1 MPKKTNIQKLLT
13 EAGMIL
19 TNQELAD
26 TFDRIA
32 NLLEIKGEII
42 YKTLA
47 YRKAAESLRAF
58 PEEASI
64 LYAQNNLTDIPGVG
78 KAIAE
83 KISELLTSGQLGFLL
98 RLEEEVPPSLTDLL
112 HVPDVGPRKVAL
124 FWKQAGVTT
133 LPELE
138 AAARSG
144 KLRSLPGMGE
154 KSEARVIDGIEA
166 LKRRP
171 KRRLLGNVRP
181 VALDLLEWLRSLP
194 GVEQAE
200 TAGSL
205 RRWKSTI
212 GDLDLVAASRSPA
225 DVMAAFITL
234 PQVLRVVAHGEN
246 KTSVELKDGL
256 NIQLWVQP
264 PERFGTLL
272 QFVSGSKDHNV
283 RLRELAQKKKLSLS
297 EQAITDS
304 EGLEKRYAA
313 EEEVY
318 AALGLPW
325 IPPEL
330 REDRG
335 EIQAALAGRLP
346 QLVEDRH
353 IRADLHTHT
362 TWSDG
367 VASVQ
372 QMAEAAIQRGRKVL
386 AITDHSGGLA
396 IAQGL
401 TVERLRQQRL
411 EINQVQ
417 QRLGDAILLL
427 QGSEVEIRADGSL
440 DYPDEVLA
448 GLDIVIASIHTSL
461 RQERAVITARLLNAM
476 RNPHVD
482 VIGHPSGR
490 LMPNREGAD
499 LDWELVLATAK
510 ETGVALEI
518 DAHPS
523 RMDLDEVYARRAS
536 EMGILL
542 TIDTDA
548 HATDQLDLM
557 EYGVSV
563 ARRAWVGPESILNTW
578 ETEKMLSFLKN
589 HKAR

>member
-1 MPKKTNIQKLLT
+1 
-13 EAGMIL
+13 MIL

-32 NLLEIKGEII
+32 NLLEIKGEVI

-47 YRKAAESLRAF
+47 YRKAADSLRAF

-64 LYAQNNLTDIPGVG
+64 LFAQNRLTDIPGVG

-83 KISELLTSGQLGFLL
+83 KLSELLTSGQLGFLL

-112 HVPDVGPRKVAL
+112 QVPDVGPRKAAL
-124 FWKQAGVTT
+124 FWKQAGVTN

-138 AAARSG
+138 AAARAG
-144 KLRSLPGMGE
+144 KLRSLPGMGK

-181 VALDLLEWLRSLP
+181 IALDLLEWLRAQP

-200 TAGSL
+200 AAGSL
-205 RRWKSTI
+205 RRWKATI
-212 GDLDLVAASRSPA
+212 GDLDLVVASRAPA
-225 DVMAAFITL
+225 VVMAAFTAL
-234 PQVLRVVAHGEN
+234 PQVLRVLGQGEN
-246 KTSVELKDGL
+246 KASVELKDGL

-272 QFVSGSKDHNV
+272 QFVTGSKDHNV
-283 RLRELAQKKKLSLS
+283 RLRELAQKKNLSLS

-304 EGLEKRYAA
+304 EGQERHYAT

-335 EIQAALAGRLP
+335 EIQAALAGCLP
-346 QLVEDRH
+346 QLVEVRH

-401 TVERLRQQRL
+401 TVERLHQQRA

-427 QGSEVEIRADGSL
+427 QGSEIEIRADGSL

-448 GLDIVIASIHTSL
+448 GLDIVIASLHTSL
-461 RQERAVITARLLNAM
+461 RQERAVITARLLNAI

-499 LDWELVLATAK
+499 LDWEQVLATAK

-523 RMDLDEVYARRAS
+523 RMDLDEVYARRAA
-536 EMGILL
+536 EMGIPL

-548 HATDQLDLM
+548 HAPDQLDLM

-563 ARRAWVGPESILNTW
+563 ARRAWVGPDSIINTW
-578 ETEKMLSFLKN
+578 KTEKLLSFLKDRS
-589 HKAR
+589 AS

>member
-112 HVPDVGPRKVAL
+112 QVPDVGPRKVAL

-304 EGLEKRYAA
+304 EGLERRYAA

-346 QLVEDRH
+346 QLVEVRH
-353 IRADLHTHT
+353 IQADLHTHT

-499 LDWELVLATAK
+499 LDWEQVLATAK

-578 ETEKMLSFLKN
+578 ETEKLLSFLKN

>member
-32 NLLEIKGEII
+32 NLLEIKGEVI

-47 YRKAAESLRAF
+47 YRKAADSLRAF

-64 LYAQNNLTDIPGVG
+64 LFAQNRLTDIPGVG

-83 KISELLTSGQLGFLL
+83 KLSELLTSGQLGFLL

-112 HVPDVGPRKVAL
+112 QVPDVGPRKAAL
-124 FWKQAGVTT
+124 FWKQAGVTN

-138 AAARSG
+138 AAARAG

-181 VALDLLEWLRSLP
+181 IALDLLEWLRAQP

-200 TAGSL
+200 AAGSL
-205 RRWKSTI
+205 RRWKATI
-212 GDLDLVAASRSPA
+212 GDLDLVVASRAPA
-225 DVMAAFITL
+225 VVMAAFTAL
-234 PQVLRVVAHGEN
+234 PQVLRVLGQGEN
-246 KTSVELKDGL
+246 KASVELKDGL

-272 QFVSGSKDHNV
+272 QFVTGSKDHNV
-283 RLRELAQKKKLSLS
+283 RLRELAQKKNLSLS

-304 EGLEKRYAA
+304 EGQERHYAT

-335 EIQAALAGRLP
+335 EIQDALAGCLP
-346 QLVEDRH
+346 QLVEVRH

-396 IAQGL
+396 VAQGL
-401 TVERLRQQRL
+401 TVERLHQQRA

-427 QGSEVEIRADGSL
+427 QGSEIEIRADGSL

-448 GLDIVIASIHTSL
+448 GLDIVIASLHTSL
-461 RQERAVITARLLNAM
+461 RQERAVITARLLNAI

-499 LDWELVLATAK
+499 LDWEQVLATAK

-523 RMDLDEVYARRAS
+523 RMDLDEVYARRAA
-536 EMGILL
+536 EMGIPL

-548 HATDQLDLM
+548 HAPDQLDLM

-563 ARRAWVGPESILNTW
+563 ARRAWVGPDSIINTW
-578 ETEKMLSFLKN
+578 KTEKLLSFLKDRS
-589 HKAR
+589 AS

>member
-1 MPKKTNIQKLLT
+1 MPEKTNIQKLLT

-64 LYAQNNLTDIPGVG
+64 LYAQNKLTDIPGVG

-112 HVPDVGPRKVAL
+112 QVPDVGPRKVAL

-225 DVMAAFITL
+225 DVMAAFITH

-304 EGLEKRYAA
+304 EGLERRYAA

-346 QLVEDRH
+346 QLVEVRH

-499 LDWELVLATAK
+499 LDWEQVLATAK

>member
-112 HVPDVGPRKVAL
+112 QVPDVGPRKVAL

-304 EGLEKRYAA
+304 EGLERRYAA

-346 QLVEDRH
+346 QLVEVRH

-499 LDWELVLATAK
+499 LDWEQVLATAK

-578 ETEKMLSFLKN
+578 ETEKLLSFLKN

>member
-112 HVPDVGPRKVAL
+112 QVPDVGPRKVAL

-154 KSEARVIDGIEA
+154 KSEARVTDGIEA

-225 DVMAAFITL
+225 DVMAAFITH

-304 EGLEKRYAA
+304 EGLERRYAA

-346 QLVEDRH
+346 QLVEVRH

-372 QMAEAAIQRGRKVL
+372 QMAEAAIQRSRKVL

-499 LDWELVLATAK
+499 LDWEQVLATAK

-523 RMDLDEVYARRAS
+523 RMDLDEVYARRAA
-536 EMGILL
+536 EMGIPL

-548 HATDQLDLM
+548 HAPDQLDLM

-563 ARRAWVGPESILNTW
+563 ARRAWVGPDSIINTW
-578 ETEKMLSFLKN
+578 KTEKLLSFLKDRS
-589 HKAR
+589 AS

>member
-1 MPKKTNIQKLLT
+1 
-13 EAGMIL
+13 MIL

-32 NLLEIKGEII
+32 NLLEIKGEVI

-47 YRKAAESLRAF
+47 YRKAADSLRAF

-64 LYAQNNLTDIPGVG
+64 LFAQNRLTDIPGVG

-83 KISELLTSGQLGFLL
+83 KLSELLTSGQLGFLL

-112 HVPDVGPRKVAL
+112 QVPDVGPRKAAL
-124 FWKQAGVTT
+124 FWKQAGVTN

-138 AAARSG
+138 AAARAG

-181 VALDLLEWLRSLP
+181 IALDLLEWLRAQP

-200 TAGSL
+200 AAGSL
-205 RRWKSTI
+205 RRWKATI
-212 GDLDLVAASRSPA
+212 GDLDLVAASRAPA
-225 DVMAAFITL
+225 VVMAAFTAL
-234 PQVLRVVAHGEN
+234 PQVLRVLGQGEN
-246 KTSVELKDGL
+246 KASVELKDGL

-272 QFVSGSKDHNV
+272 QFVTGSKDHNV
-283 RLRELAQKKKLSLS
+283 RLRELAQKKNLSLS

-304 EGLEKRYAA
+304 EGQERHYAT
-313 EEEVY
+313 EEEAY

-335 EIQAALAGRLP
+335 EIQAALAGCLP
-346 QLVEDRH
+346 QLVEVRH

-396 IAQGL
+396 VAQGL
-401 TVERLRQQRL
+401 TVERLHQQRA

-427 QGSEVEIRADGSL
+427 QGSEIEIRADGSL

-448 GLDIVIASIHTSL
+448 GLDIVIASLHTSL
-461 RQERAVITARLLNAM
+461 RQERAVITARLLNAI

-499 LDWELVLATAK
+499 LDWEQVLATAK

-523 RMDLDEVYARRAS
+523 RMDLDEVYARRAA
-536 EMGILL
+536 EMGIPL

-548 HATDQLDLM
+548 HAPDQLDLM

-563 ARRAWVGPESILNTW
+563 ARRAWVGPDSIINTW
-578 ETEKMLSFLKN
+578 KTEKLLSFLKDRS
-589 HKAR
+589 AS

>member
-112 HVPDVGPRKVAL
+112 QVPDVGPRKVAL

-225 DVMAAFITL
+225 DVMAAFITH

-304 EGLEKRYAA
+304 EGLERRYAA

-346 QLVEDRH
+346 QLVEVRH

-499 LDWELVLATAK
+499 LDWEQVLATAK

-578 ETEKMLSFLKN
+578 ETEKLLSFLKN

>member
-1 MPKKTNIQKLLT
+1 
-13 EAGMIL
+13 MIL

-32 NLLEIKGEII
+32 NLLEIKGEVI

-47 YRKAAESLRAF
+47 YRKAADSLRAF
-58 PEEASI
+58 PEEAST
-64 LYAQNNLTDIPGVG
+64 LYPQNRLTDIPGVG

-83 KISELLTSGQLGFLL
+83 KLSELLTSGQLGFLL

-112 HVPDVGPRKVAL
+112 QVPDVGPRKAAL
-124 FWKQAGVTT
+124 FWKQAGVTN

-138 AAARSG
+138 AAARAG

-181 VALDLLEWLRSLP
+181 IALDLLEWLRAQP

-200 TAGSL
+200 AAGSL
-205 RRWKSTI
+205 RRWKATI
-212 GDLDLVAASRSPA
+212 GDLDLVAASRAPA
-225 DVMAAFITL
+225 VVIAAFTAL
-234 PQVLRVVAHGEN
+234 PQVLRVLGQGEN
-246 KTSVELKDGL
+246 KASVELKDGL

-264 PERFGTLL
+264 LERFGTLL
-272 QFVSGSKDHNV
+272 QFVTGSKDHNV
-283 RLRELAQKKKLSLS
+283 RLRELAQKKNLSLS

-304 EGLEKRYAA
+304 EGQERHYAT

-318 AALGLPW
+318 AALDLPW

-335 EIQAALAGRLP
+335 EIQAALAGCLP
-346 QLVEDRH
+346 QLVEVRH

-396 IAQGL
+396 VAQGL
-401 TVERLRQQRL
+401 TVERLHQQRA

-427 QGSEVEIRADGSL
+427 QGSEIEIRADGSL

-448 GLDIVIASIHTSL
+448 GLDIVIASLHTSL
-461 RQERAVITARLLNAM
+461 RQERAVITARLLNAI

-499 LDWELVLATAK
+499 LDWEQVLATAK

-523 RMDLDEVYARRAS
+523 RMDLDEVYARRAA
-536 EMGILL
+536 EMGIPL

-548 HATDQLDLM
+548 HAPDQLDLM

-563 ARRAWVGPESILNTW
+563 ARRAWVGPDSIINTW
-578 ETEKMLSFLKN
+578 KTEKLLSFLKDRS
-589 HKAR
+589 AS

>member
-112 HVPDVGPRKVAL
+112 QVPDVGPRKVAL

-304 EGLEKRYAA
+304 EGLERRYAA

-346 QLVEDRH
+346 QLVEVRH

-461 RQERAVITARLLNAM
+461 RQDRAVITARLLNAM

-499 LDWELVLATAK
+499 LDWEQVLATAK

>member
-1 MPKKTNIQKLLT
+1 
-13 EAGMIL
+13 MIL

-32 NLLEIKGEII
+32 NLLEIKGEVI

-47 YRKAAESLRAF
+47 YRKAADSLRAF

-64 LYAQNNLTDIPGVG
+64 LFAQNRLTDIPGVG

-83 KISELLTSGQLGFLL
+83 KLSELLTSGQLGFLR

-112 HVPDVGPRKVAL
+112 QVPDVGPRKAAL
-124 FWKQAGVTT
+124 FWKQAGVTN

-138 AAARSG
+138 AAARAG

-181 VALDLLEWLRSLP
+181 IALDLLEWLRAQP

-200 TAGSL
+200 AAGSL
-205 RRWKSTI
+205 RRWKATI
-212 GDLDLVAASRSPA
+212 GDLDLVAASRAPA
-225 DVMAAFITL
+225 VVMAAFTAL
-234 PQVLRVVAHGEN
+234 PQVLRVLGQGEN
-246 KTSVELKDGL
+246 KASVELKDGL

-272 QFVSGSKDHNV
+272 QFVTGSKDHNV
-283 RLRELAQKKKLSLS
+283 RLRELAQKKNLSLS

-304 EGLEKRYAA
+304 EGQERHYAT

-335 EIQAALAGRLP
+335 EIQAALAGCLP
-346 QLVEDRH
+346 QLVEVRH

-396 IAQGL
+396 VAQGL
-401 TVERLRQQRL
+401 TVERLHQQRA

-427 QGSEVEIRADGSL
+427 QGSEIEIRADGSL

-448 GLDIVIASIHTSL
+448 GLDIVIASLHTSL
-461 RQERAVITARLLNAM
+461 RQERAVITARLLNAI

-499 LDWELVLATAK
+499 LDWEQVLATAK

-523 RMDLDEVYARRAS
+523 RMDLDEVYARRAA
-536 EMGILL
+536 EMGIPL

-548 HATDQLDLM
+548 HAPDQLDLM

-563 ARRAWVGPESILNTW
+563 ARRAWVGPDSIINTW
-578 ETEKMLSFLKN
+578 KTEKLLSFLKDRS
-589 HKAR
+589 AS

>member
-1 MPKKTNIQKLLT
+1 
-13 EAGMIL
+13 MIL

-32 NLLEIKGEII
+32 NLLEIKGEVI

-47 YRKAAESLRAF
+47 YRKAADSLRAF
-58 PEEASI
+58 PEEAST
-64 LYAQNNLTDIPGVG
+64 LYPQNRLTDIPGVG

-83 KISELLTSGQLGFLL
+83 KLSELLTSGQLGFLL

-112 HVPDVGPRKVAL
+112 QVPDVGPRKAAL
-124 FWKQAGVTT
+124 FWKQAGVTN

-138 AAARSG
+138 AAARAG

-181 VALDLLEWLRSLP
+181 IALDLLEWLHAQP

-200 TAGSL
+200 AAGSL
-205 RRWKSTI
+205 RRWKATI
-212 GDLDLVAASRSPA
+212 GDLDLVAASRAPA
-225 DVMAAFITL
+225 VVMAAFTAL
-234 PQVLRVVAHGEN
+234 PQVLRVLGQGEN
-246 KTSVELKDGL
+246 KASVELKDGL

-272 QFVSGSKDHNV
+272 QFVTGSKDHNV
-283 RLRELAQKKKLSLS
+283 RLRELAQKKNLSLS

-304 EGLEKRYAA
+304 EGQERHYAT

-335 EIQAALAGRLP
+335 EIQAALAGCLP
-346 QLVEDRH
+346 QLVEVRH

-396 IAQGL
+396 VAQGL
-401 TVERLRQQRL
+401 TVERLHQQRA

-427 QGSEVEIRADGSL
+427 QGSEIEIRADGSL

-448 GLDIVIASIHTSL
+448 GLDIVIASLHTSL
-461 RQERAVITARLLNAM
+461 RQERAVITARLLNAI

-499 LDWELVLATAK
+499 LDWEQVLATAK

-523 RMDLDEVYARRAS
+523 RMDLDEVYARRAA
-536 EMGILL
+536 EMGIPL

-548 HATDQLDLM
+548 HAPEQLDLM

-563 ARRAWVGPESILNTW
+563 ARRAWVGPDSIINTW
-578 ETEKMLSFLKN
+578 KTEKLLSFLKDRS
-589 HKAR
+589 AS

>member
-1 MPKKTNIQKLLT
+1 
-13 EAGMIL
+13 MIL

-32 NLLEIKGEII
+32 NLLEIKGEVI

-47 YRKAAESLRAF
+47 YRKAADSLRAF

-64 LYAQNNLTDIPGVG
+64 LFAQNRLTDIPGVG

-83 KISELLTSGQLGFLL
+83 KLSELLTSGQLGFLL

-112 HVPDVGPRKVAL
+112 QVPDVGPRKAAL
-124 FWKQAGVTT
+124 FWKQAGVTN

-138 AAARSG
+138 AAARAG

-181 VALDLLEWLRSLP
+181 IALDLLEWLRAQP

-200 TAGSL
+200 AAGSL
-205 RRWKSTI
+205 RRWKATI
-212 GDLDLVAASRSPA
+212 GDLDLVAASRAPA
-225 DVMAAFITL
+225 VVMAAFTAL
-234 PQVLRVVAHGEN
+234 PQVLRVLGQGEN
-246 KTSVELKDGL
+246 KASVELKDGL

-272 QFVSGSKDHNV
+272 QFVTGSKDHNV
-283 RLRELAQKKKLSLS
+283 RLRELAQKKNLSLS

-304 EGLEKRYAA
+304 EGQERHYAT

-335 EIQAALAGRLP
+335 EIQAALAGCLP
-346 QLVEDRH
+346 QLVEVRH

-396 IAQGL
+396 VAQGL
-401 TVERLRQQRL
+401 TVERLHQQRA

-427 QGSEVEIRADGSL
+427 QGSEIEIRADGSL

-448 GLDIVIASIHTSL
+448 GLDIVIASLHTSL
-461 RQERAVITARLLNAM
+461 RQERAVITARLLNAI

-499 LDWELVLATAK
+499 LDWEQVLATAK

-523 RMDLDEVYARRAS
+523 RMDLDEVYARRAA
-536 EMGILL
+536 EMGIPL

-548 HATDQLDLM
+548 HAPDQLDLM

-563 ARRAWVGPESILNTW
+563 ARRAWVGPDSIINTW
-578 ETEKMLSFLKN
+578 KTEKLLSFLKDRS
-589 HKAR
+589 AS

>member
-1 MPKKTNIQKLLT
+1 MPEKTNIQKLLT

-112 HVPDVGPRKVAL
+112 QVPDVGPRKVAL

-304 EGLEKRYAA
+304 EGLERRYSA

-346 QLVEDRH
+346 QLVEVRH

-372 QMAEAAIQRGRKVL
+372 QMAEAAIQRGRKIL

-499 LDWELVLATAK
+499 LDWEQVLATAK

>member
-346 QLVEDRH
+346 QLVEVRH